1 MKLIPK
7 QVIHDI
13 VFTSVVLC
21 VSTIVPYLFFHRIG
35 LTYQNVDIV
44 YVLVLILIARST
56 QGYVYGII
64 SSILCV
70 LFMKFFFFNH
80 VFSLN
85 VINSH
90 YPLTYPGFLIIFL
103 LASMLTSH
111 VKIQSA
117 QLAQRDDLLQKAE
130 KEKMRANL
138 LRAVSHDLRTPL
150 TTIIGSTNSLIENS
164 SSYSEEE
171 KIKLLQN
178 ISEDSNWLLHM
189 VENLLTITRI
199 SGSSAKVKKS
209 LEAVEEVVS
218 EAVMRLHKRLPEA
231 KVNVHVPNEFIL
243 LPMDPLLIEQVII
256 NLLEN
261 AFIHGKST
269 IPTDLMIE
277 NDTSYVS
284 FHVRD
289 YGVGIDSNQLP
300 TIFDGSAGR
309 SSTSV
314 DGHRG
319 IGIGMSICK
328 TIIEAHNGTLI
339 VISHNNGAE
348 FIFKLPK
355 TNNEIE

>member
-1 MKLIPK
+1 MKLNRKEIF
-7 QVIHDI
+7 HDI
-13 VFTSVVLC
+13 VFTSLVLII
-21 VSTIVPYLFFHRIG
+21 STIIPYIFFHRIG

-56 QGYVYGII
+56 HGYIYGVVA
-64 SSILCV
+64 STLCV
-70 LFMKFFFFNH
+70 LSMKFLFFNH
-80 VFSLN
+80 TYAFNIV
-85 VINSH
+85 NSH

-103 LASMLTSH
+103 LASILTSH

-164 SSYSEEE
+164 GSYTEEE

-199 SGSSAKVKKS
+199 SGSSTKVKKS

-218 EAVMRLHKRLPEA
+218 EAVMRLQKRLPNA

-261 AFIHGKST
+261 AFIHGKSS
-269 IPTDLMIE
+269 IPTDLIIE
-277 NDTSYVS
+277 NDDAYVS

-289 YGVGIDSNQLP
+289 YGVGIDSDQLP

-309 SSTSV
+309 SSNSV

-328 TIIEAHNGTLI
+328 TIIEAHNGTLM
-339 VISHNNGAE
+339 VISHENGAE

-355 TNNEIE
+355 SKENEF